1 MKILLVAA
9 TSAEISILTEH
20 FQLAEAEF
28 MQTEKFDILITGVG
42 MTATAFAL
50 GKHLSNRYNLV
61 LNLGIAGSFDPDIPL
76 GTVLNVTADDLS
88 ELGAENKG
96 TFLSI
101 EELGFGKSSFKAHN
115 NLLHSSLSGL
125 RKVKGITVNTVHGTQ
140 QSINDIK
147 KRLNPI
153 TESMEGAAVLYCC
166 EKEGIPCLQVRSIS
180 NYVEPRNKDSWKIGM
195 AIKNLNE
202 WAIGFLT
209 NS

>member
-9 TSAEISILTEH
+9 TSAEISVLTEH

-50 GKHLSNRYNLV
+50 GKYLTETYNLV
-61 LNLGIAGSFDPDIPL
+61 LNLGIAGSFDSGIPL
-76 GTVLNVTADDLS
+76 GTVLNITADEFS
-88 ELGAENKG
+88 ELGAEDKDN
-96 TFLSI
+96 FLSI
-101 EELGFGKSSFKAHN
+101 EALGFGKSSYQAHN

-125 RKVKGITVNTVHGTQ
+125 PKVKGITVNTVHGRQ
-140 QSINDIK
+140 KSIDHIK
-147 KRLNPI
+147 SRLKPV

-166 EKEGIPCLQVRSIS
+166 EKEGIPCLQIRSIS
-180 NYVEPRNKDSWKIGM
+180 NYVEPRNKDGWKIGL

>member
-1 MKILLVAA
+1 
-9 TSAEISILTEH
+9 
-20 FQLAEAEF
+20 
-28 MQTEKFDILITGVG
+28 
-42 MTATAFAL
+42 
-50 GKHLSNRYNLV
+50 
-61 LNLGIAGSFDPDIPL
+61 
-76 GTVLNVTADDLS
+76 
-88 ELGAENKG
+88 
-96 TFLSI
+96 
-101 EELGFGKSSFKAHN
+101 
-115 NLLHSSLSGL
+115 L

-153 TESMEGAAVLYCC
+153 TESMEGAAVLYCS

-180 NYVEPRNKDSWKIGM
+180 NYVEPRNKDSWKIGL